1 LLGEE
6 RDMAIDV
13 RQLVIEY
20 VTSVSEHRF
29 DRFEDLLHPDV
40 RFGGMTVDLE
50 GAAVVAEGYRR
61 LGPVLVRNDIKEL
74 VVEGDTAFVLYDFV
88 TDTDAGAVLTG
99 EFLRIA
105 DGRIRAITLLFDW
118 RRWPDVMRAVE
129 ERGAQ
134 AQPADV

>member
-1 LLGEE
+1 
-6 RDMAIDV
+6 MAVDVDV

-29 DRFEDLLHPDV
+29 ERFEELLHPDV
-40 RFGGMTVDLE
+40 EFGGMAADLR
-50 GAAVVAEGYRR
+50 GAGAVAAGYRR
-61 LGPVLVRNDIKEL
+61 LGPILVRNDIKEL
-74 VVEGDTAFVLYDFV
+74 VVDGDTAFVLYDFV

-129 ERGAQ
+129 ERAAQ
-134 AQPADV
+134 AEPADV